1 VNKRFMVG
9 SAATGFAALVLA
21 GAISLRTE
29 RLHAQPPL
37 PLDECTRVGD
47 SPSSRLCLHVFND
60 RSKCV
65 ISVTRGTETPG
76 LTTTALACKFA
87 E

>member
-1 VNKRFMVG
+1 MNKRFVVG

-21 GAISLRTE
+21 AAVSLRSE
-29 RLHAQPPL
+29 RIHAQPPV

-47 SPSSRLCLHVFND
+47 SPSSRLCLHVFTD
-60 RSKCV
+60 RTKCV
-65 ISVTRGTETPG
+65 ISVTRGTETSG
-76 LTTTALACKFA
+76 ITTTALACKFP

>member
-1 VNKRFMVG
+1 MNKRFVIG

-21 GAISLRTE
+21 AAIALRSE
-29 RLHAQPPL
+29 RIHAQPPT

-47 SPSSRLCLHVFND
+47 SPGSRLCLHVFTD
-60 RSKCV
+60 RTKCV
-65 ISVTRGTETPG
+65 ISVTRGTEPSG
-76 LTTTALACKFA
+76 ITTTALACKLA